1 METQFVEVRSCWEL
15 YEFNNWHIAI
25 RYPVGGEWVK
35 KYKIMTQDENA
46 SDEELDDYGDY
57 VLELSQ
63 AHGELGLAYDEA
75 RRDYPQYPSFDEKMV
90 KTKQ

>member
-1 METQFVEVRSCWEL
+1 MNLTIGTL
-15 YEFNNWHIAI
+15 LLAI
-25 RYPVGGEWVK
+25 RSVESEIK

-63 AHGELGLAYDEA
+63 AHEELGLGL
-75 RRDYPQYPSFDEKMV
+75 RRG
-90 KTKQ
+90 TKGLSAISVI